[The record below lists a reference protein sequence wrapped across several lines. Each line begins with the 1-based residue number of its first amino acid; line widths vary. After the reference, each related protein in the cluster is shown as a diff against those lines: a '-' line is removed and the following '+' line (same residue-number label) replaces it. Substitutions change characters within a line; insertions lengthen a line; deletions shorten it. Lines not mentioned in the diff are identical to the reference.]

1 MTTRRAREAGFLLPA
16 VALGALGAGS
26 VAAAESDG
34 LDLSPLPGVVAMVG
48 VFLALHIA
56 LRWRAPFADAYVLP
70 IVAAL
75 TALGLVEL
83 YRIDP
88 ALARDQLIWVGVGGV
103 VFVAVLAFLRD
114 HRVLERYRYI
124 VGLGGVV
131 LLLITMVFGTTI
143 NGSKL
148 WINVGGG
155 QTVQLGELAKVMIVV
170 FVAGYLRDKREVL
183 AVPTRR
189 WLGMAFPAMR
199 HFGPVLVVWGAALL
213 AVVVLND
220 FGTALLFYGVFLAM
234 IFLATGRAAYTVV
247 GLALFVVGSVAVWA
261 LVPRI
266 GDRVDVWLHPF
277 DDAQGR
283 GYQLVQSLYA
293 MADGGIVGPGFG
305 KSFLV
310 NDDGSTVV
318 PALET
323 DFIFTGITAEL
334 GYIGGMG
341 ILVLFLVLVQRGFAI
356 AVAAPDGFSKL
367 LAGGLTAALGLQAF
381 IIVAGVVRLVPL
393 TGVTLPFMSYGG
405 SSVVVNFGIVALLL
419 LISQRT
425 REHAI
430 AAAAPRPPTDDAA

>member
-1 MTTRRAREAGFLLPA
+1 MRSRRAREAGFLLPA
-16 VALGALGAGS
+16 AALGALGAGS
-26 VAAAESDG
+26 VAAAETDG
-34 LDLSPLPGVVAMVG
+34 LDLSPLPGVLAMVG
-48 VFLALHIA
+48 VFLAMHLA

-70 IVAAL
+70 VVGAL
-75 TALGLVEL
+75 TALGLVSL

-88 ALARDQLIWVGVGGV
+88 ALARDQLIWVAAGAA

-114 HRVLERYRYI
+114 HRLLERYRYI
-124 VGLGGVV
+124 VGLGGVL

-148 WINVGGG
+148 WIDVGGG
-155 QTVQLGELAKVMIVV
+155 QTVQLGELAKVMVVV

-189 WLGMAFPAMR
+189 WMGMAFPAMR

-234 IFLATGRAAYTVV
+234 IYLATGRAAYTVV
-247 GLALFVVGSVAVWA
+247 GLVLFVVGSVAVWA
-261 LVPRI
+261 VVPRI

-277 DDAQGR
+277 DDERGR

-293 MADGGIVGPGFG
+293 LGDGGLVGPGFG
-305 KSFLV
+305 KGFLV
-310 NDDGSTVV
+310 NEDGSTVV

-323 DFIFTGITAEL
+323 DFIFTGITSEL
-334 GYIGGMG
+334 GYIGGVG

-356 AVAAPDGFSKL
+356 AVNAPDGFSKL

-381 IIVAGVVRLVPL
+381 IIVAGVIRLVPL

-419 LISQRT
+419 LISQRS
-425 REHAI
+425 REHAQL
-430 AAAAPRPPTDDAA
+430 ATASREREDDDA

>member
-1 MTTRRAREAGFLLPA
+1 MMSRRAREAGFLLPA
-16 VALGALGAGS
+16 VALGAVGAGS
-26 VAAAESDG
+26 VAAAETDG
-34 LDLSPLPGVVAMVG
+34 FDLSPLPGVLAMAG
-48 VFLALHIA
+48 VFLTLH
-56 LRWRAPFADAYVLP
+56 LVMRWRAPYADAYMLP
-70 IVAAL
+70 VVAAL

-88 ALARDQLIWVGVGGV
+88 ALARDQLIWVGVGAA
-103 VFVAVLAFLRD
+103 VFVGVLAFLRD
-114 HRVLERYRYI
+114 HRVLERYRYV
-124 VGLGGVV
+124 VGLGGVL

-148 WINVGGG
+148 WIDVGGG
-155 QTVQLGELAKVMIVV
+155 QTVQLGELAKVMVVV

-189 WLGMAFPAMR
+189 WMGMAFPAMR

-234 IFLATGRAAYTVV
+234 IYLATGRAAYTAV
-247 GLALFVVGSVAVWA
+247 GLVLFLVGSVAVWA
-261 LVPRI
+261 TVPRI

-277 DDAQGR
+277 DDPQGR

-293 MADGGIVGPGFG
+293 MADGGTVGRGFG
-305 KSFLV
+305 KGLLV
-310 NDDGSTVV
+310 NEDGVTSV

-323 DFIFTGITAEL
+323 DFIFTAITSEL
-334 GYIGGMG
+334 GYIGGVG
-341 ILVLFLVLVQRGFAI
+341 VLVLFLVLVLRGFSI
-356 AVAAPDGFSKL
+356 AVTAPDGFSKL

-381 IIVAGVVRLVPL
+381 IIVAGVIRLVPL
-393 TGVTLPFMSYGG
+393 TGVTLPFLSYGG

-419 LISQRT
+419 LISQRSK
-425 REHAI
+425 EHALV
-430 AAAAPRPPTDDAA
+430 AAHARESEDEGA

>member
-1 MTTRRAREAGFLLPA
+1 MLP
-16 VALGALGAGS
+16 V
-26 VAAAESDG
+26 
-34 LDLSPLPGVVAMVG
+34 
-48 VFLALHIA
+48 
-56 LRWRAPFADAYVLP
+56 
-70 IVAAL
+70 VAAL

-88 ALARDQLIWVGVGGV
+88 ELARDQLIWVGVGAA
-103 VFVAVLAFLRD
+103 VFIGVLAFLRD
-114 HRVLERYRYI
+114 HRVLERYRYV
-124 VGLGGVV
+124 VGLGGV
-131 LLLITMVFGTTI
+131 LLLVITMVFGTTI

-148 WINVGGG
+148 WIDVGGG
-155 QTVQLGELAKVMIVV
+155 QTIQLGELAKVMVVV

-189 WLGMAFPAMR
+189 WMGMAFPAMR

-234 IFLATGRAAYTVV
+234 IYLATGRAAYTAV
-247 GLALFVVGSVAVWA
+247 GLVLFLVGSVAVWA
-261 LVPRI
+261 TVPRI

-293 MADGGIVGPGFG
+293 MADGGTVGRGFG
-305 KSFLV
+305 KGLLV
-310 NDDGSTVV
+310 NEEGVTSV

-323 DFIFTGITAEL
+323 DFIFTAITSEL
-334 GYIGGMG
+334 GYIGGVG
-341 ILVLFLVLVQRGFAI
+341 VLVLFLVLVLRGFSI
-356 AVAAPDGFSKL
+356 AVSAPDGFSKL

-381 IIVAGVVRLVPL
+381 IIVAGVIRLVPL
-393 TGVTLPFMSYGG
+393 TGVTLPFLSYGG

-419 LISQRT
+419 LISQKSK
-425 REHAI
+425 EHALV
-430 AAAAPRPPTDDAA
+430 AAHARASEDDDA

>member
-1 MTTRRAREAGFLLPA
+1 MRSRRAREAGFLLPA
-16 VALGALGAGS
+16 ALLGAVGAGS
-26 VAAAESDG
+26 VAAAETDS
-34 LDLSPLPGVVAMVG
+34 LDVSPLSGVLAMIG
-48 VFLALHIA
+48 VFLAMHLA
-56 LRWRAPFADAYVLP
+56 LRRRAPQADAYLLP
-70 IVAAL
+70 AVGAL

-88 ALARDQLIWVGVGGV
+88 ALARDQLIWVAAGAV
-103 VFVAVLAFLRD
+103 VFIAVLGFLPD
-114 HRVLERYRYI
+114 HRLLERYRYL
-124 VGLGGVV
+124 VGLGGV
-131 LLLITMVFGTTI
+131 LLLLVTMVFGTTI

-148 WINVGGG
+148 WIDVGGG
-155 QTVQLGELAKVMIVV
+155 QTVQLGELAKVMVVV

-183 AVPTRR
+183 AVPTTRH
-189 WLGMAFPAMR
+189 LGMAFPAIR

-220 FGTALLFYGVFLAM
+220 FGTALLFYGVFLGM
-234 IFLATGRAAYTVV
+234 VYLATGRAAYTVV

-293 MADGGIVGPGFG
+293 LGDGGIVGPGFG
-305 KSFLV
+305 KGFLV
-310 NDDGSTVV
+310 NEDGSTVV
-318 PALET
+318 PALQT
-323 DFIFTGITAEL
+323 DFIFTAITSEL
-334 GYIGGMG
+334 GYIGGVG
-341 ILVLFLVLVQRGFAI
+341 VLVLFLVLVQRGFSI
-356 AVAAPDGFSKL
+356 AVNAPDGFSKL

-381 IIVAGVVRLVPL
+381 IIVAGVIRLVPL

-419 LISQRT
+419 VISQRS
-425 REHAI
+425 REHALI
-430 AAAAPRPPTDDAA
+430 GATPASDRDDGP